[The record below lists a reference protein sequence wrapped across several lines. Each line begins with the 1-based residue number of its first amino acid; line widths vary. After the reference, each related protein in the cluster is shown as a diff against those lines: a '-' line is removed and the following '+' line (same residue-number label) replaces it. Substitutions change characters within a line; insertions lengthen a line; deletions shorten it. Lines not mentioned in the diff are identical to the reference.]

1 MNTMDNSKRMRT
13 EAEDE
18 DWEHLN
24 DVKIHSKTWD
34 YVGLRRR
41 RSFSDNGDN
50 ASDKESAKSRQGE
63 E

>member
-1 MNTMDNSKRMRT
+1 MEKMRN

-18 DWEHLN
+18 DWEHLS
-24 DVKIHSKTWD
+24 DVKIPSKTWD
-34 YVGLRRR
+34 YVDSRRR

-50 ASDKESAKSRQGE
+50 ASDEESTMSRQGE